1 MAETRPLPL
10 RLMVVDDEPPA
21 RSRLLRLLAAEP
33 GVQVVG
39 QAGGGAEA
47 LLLAQALSPDAL
59 LLDVQM
65 PEVSGIDV
73 AASLP
78 DRAAGGPAV
87 VFVTAFDHFALQA
100 FDAAAVDY
108 LLKPVDPARLQ
119 RALQRLREI
128 RLPAAHQLPPER
140 LVLPD
145 RNGVHVLPCN
155 EISHLQAA
163 DNYVEVFA
171 ASQPRRSWLLRR
183 TLAALLADLGPAFVR
198 IHRGHAVALAA
209 VAEVRID
216 GKGDAGVHLR
226 SGIVLPCSRA
236 QRPALMAALSRQT
249 G

>member
-1 MAETRPLPL
+1 MAEAAPPLL
-10 RLMVVDDEPPA
+10 RLLVVDDEAPA

-39 QAGGGAEA
+39 QAADGTEA
-47 LLLAQALSPDAL
+47 LLLAQQLVPDAL

-65 PEVSGIDV
+65 PEVSGLDV

-87 VFVTAFDHFALQA
+87 VFVTAFDRFALQA

-108 LLKPVDPARLQ
+108 LLKPVDPERLH
-119 RALQRLREI
+119 RALQRLRETRAAAAPRPPPPQ
-128 RLPAAHQLPPER
+128 RLL
-140 LVLPD
+140 LPD
-145 RNGVHVLPCN
+145 RSGVHVLPCS
-155 EISHLQAA
+155 EISRLQAA

-171 ASQPRRSWLLRR
+171 GAGRSWLLRR

-209 VAEVRID
+209 VAAVTHD
-216 GKGDAGVHLR
+216 PKGDASVRLHGGTL
-226 SGIVLPCSRA
+226 LPCSRA
-236 QRPALMAALSRQT
+236 HRAALLAALACI
-249 G
+249 